1 MRKRLWS
8 KLCGAALVA
17 GMLGAA
23 TARGTE
29 VSGTDTAYAA
39 TEIADAGM
47 PGRNAVDAGM
57 SGAETDTE
65 ITIAIPSKTGALH
78 VEGTRL
84 IGEDGG
90 TVQLRGIS
98 THGIAWYP
106 QYVNE
111 SCFQELREEWN
122 VNVVR
127 LAMYT
132 AESGGYCTD
141 GDQAYLED
149 LVEQGVKAAA
159 AADLYVIVDWH
170 VLADC
175 DPNVHKKEAKTFF
188 AKMTERLSG
197 YDHVLYEICN
207 EPNGGTEWAAVKS
220 YAEEV
225 IPVIREHAPD
235 AVILV
240 GTPNWSQDVDQAAA
254 DPITGYDNLMY
265 TLHYYAATHKED
277 LRSRM
282 MSAIDAGLPVF
293 VSEYGICDA
302 SGNGALDIDEANRWR
317 ETLDQYGVSYV
328 AWNLS
333 NKNESSAILSP
344 ACQKDGGF
352 QWDDLTNSGKW
363 LYETLTGSGAPDAG
377 QGQNNNPPD
386 AGQGQ
391 NNNPSDAGTG
401 TQSVFTSGQLSCAA
415 TVKNSWEADGQ
426 TFYQYDLVLENTGEQ
441 CTHWSVD
448 VPFNGAFALSD
459 GWNGA
464 YTVHEQ
470 TLHIEDAG
478 YNGAVEPGGYVT
490 DVGFIVSGASKDACA
505 IKSR

>member
-1 MRKRLWS
+1 MWS

-23 TARGTE
+23 TAQGIE
-29 VSGTDTAYAA
+29 VSGTDTANAA
-39 TEIADAGM
+39 TEIADAGI
-47 PGRNAVDAGM
+47 PGRNAANGGM

-65 ITIAIPSKTGALH
+65 ITVAVPSESGALH

-84 IGEDGG
+84 VGEDGG
-90 TVQLRGIS
+90 AVQLRGIS

-111 SCFQELREEWN
+111 TCFQELREEWN
-122 VNVVR
+122 ANVVR

-141 GDQAYLED
+141 GDQVYLED

-175 DPNVHKKEAKTFF
+175 DPNVYKEEAKTFF
-188 AKMTERLSG
+188 AEMTERLSG

-225 IPVIREHAPD
+225 IPVIREHAPN

-254 DPITGYDNLMY
+254 DPITEYDNLMY
-265 TLHYYAATHKED
+265 TLHYYAATHKAD

-282 MSAIDAGLPVF
+282 TSAIDAGLPVF

-333 NKNESSAILSP
+333 NKNESSAILGP
-344 ACQKDGGF
+344 ACRKDGGF

-363 LYETLTGSGAPDAG
+363 LYGTLTGSGAPDS
-377 QGQNNNPPD
+377 
-386 AGQGQ
+386 GQGQ

-401 TQSVFTSGQLSCAA
+401 TQSVFASGQLSCTA
-415 TVKNSWEADGQ
+415 TVKNSWEADGR
-426 TFYQYDLVLENTGEQ
+426 TFCQYDLVLENTGEQ
-441 CTHWSVD
+441 CIHWSVD

-505 IKSR
+505 IKGR